1 MKQENICQKK
11 KEMLTNNN
19 GLVLFVKGAWKES
32 KIDWIVSRT
41 CTISGYKDF
50 TIGTYNIL
58 CDIIHIKN
66 KLH

>member
-1 MKQENICQKK
+1 
-11 KEMLTNNN
+11 MLTNNN